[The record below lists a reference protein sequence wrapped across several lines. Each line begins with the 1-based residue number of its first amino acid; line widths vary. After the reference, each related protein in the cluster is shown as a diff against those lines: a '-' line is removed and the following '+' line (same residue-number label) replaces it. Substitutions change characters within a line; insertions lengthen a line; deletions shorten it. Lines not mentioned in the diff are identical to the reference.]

1 MNKPSSHV
9 VQTRLPNGF
18 RIATEAIAGA
28 QTVAFAISVGVGA
41 RYETMAQHGISHLL
55 EHMAFKGTPTHN
67 ARGLAEAFDLM
78 GGNVNAYTSNES
90 TVYYVKVLKNYAEEA
105 LQLLCDIVH
114 KSIIDES
121 ELERERG
128 VILQELA
135 MHNDTPDDL
144 VFDHFHALAYTK
156 QPLGRS
162 ILGTEDSISTH
173 SRTDICDFI
182 AQHYV
187 PSRMVLTAAGA
198 IDNALCLRI
207 ANETFGVMPTQIA
220 TPFSP
225 AHYTGGTLVTYK
237 KSLEQVQLVLGYQA
251 CATTHKDTMALRI
264 FSILLGGGMSSRLF
278 QEIREKRGL
287 VYSISAFASNYQD
300 TGLLSLYAATGAE
313 HLPELMPAL
322 SDILAHA
329 GEHISELELLRA
341 KNQMKAGVVMAR
353 ESIGSIAEWMG
364 RHLLTYG
371 TIKTAEEILTEI
383 DALTLLDMER
393 IANTYIGK
401 SALTMAALGPVKSI
415 NHSILPQ
422 SV

>member
-1 MNKPSSHV
+1 MSKPLSHV

-18 RIATEAIAGA
+18 RIATEAITGA
-28 QTVAFAISVGVGA
+28 QTVAFALSVGVGA

-67 ARGLAEAFDLM
+67 ARQLAEAFDLM

-114 KSIIDES
+114 KSTIDED

-144 VFDHFHALAYTK
+144 VFDHFHALAYAK

-162 ILGTEDSISTH
+162 ILGTESSISAH
-173 SRTDICDFI
+173 SRTGICDFI
-182 AQHYV
+182 TQHYV

-207 ANETFGVMPTQIA
+207 ANETFGAMPAQTA
-220 TPFSP
+220 TSFLS
-225 AHYTGGTLVTYK
+225 AQYTGGTLVTYK
-237 KSLEQVQLVLGYQA
+237 KSLEQVQLTLGYHA

-264 FSILLGGGMSSRLF
+264 FSLLLGGGMSSRLF

-322 SDILAHA
+322 SDILLHA

-371 TIKTAEEILTEI
+371 IIKTAEEILAEI
-383 DALTLLDMER
+383 DALNLADMER

-401 SALTMAALGPVKSI
+401 SALTLAALGPVKSI
-415 NHSILPQ
+415 NHSMLPQ